1 MVSLRIFSLS
11 LVSWIFTTMQQNTG
25 NLYFLYP
32 GITVPLNWKI
42 FVPISS
48 AKLVAVS
55 SLHVASFPFPQLSS
69 SEIQIRGIWPA
80 FLSSAF
86 PSFSI
91 SWFLFLIYFQSFK
104 NLYTELVPLSKVNL
118 EQKNLGEVIFVCF
131 SETKF
136 YLAAVPG
143 GPSKTQPTQ
152 PPLRFYCAFRR
163 KQGWMLK
170 KSEA

>member
-1 MVSLRIFSLS
+1 MNFHYNAAKYRQFTFSLPRNYS
-11 LVSWIFTTMQQNTG
+11 ASHLEDFCTHR
-25 NLYFLYP
+25 FR
-32 GITVPLNWKI
+32 K
-42 FVPISS
+42 ISS
-48 AKLVAVS
+48 CQLFACCF
-55 SLHVASFPFPQLSS
+55 FPFPQLSS
-69 SEIQIRGIWPA
+69 SEIHIRSIWPA

-152 PPLRFYCAFRR
+152 PPPRFYCAFRR

-170 KSEA
+170 KSEASNDLE